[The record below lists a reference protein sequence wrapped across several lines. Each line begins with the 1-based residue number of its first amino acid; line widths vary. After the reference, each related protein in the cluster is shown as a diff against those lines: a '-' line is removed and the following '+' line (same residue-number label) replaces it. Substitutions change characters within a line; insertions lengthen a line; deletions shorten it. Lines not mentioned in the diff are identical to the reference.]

1 MNERQYSQRKACQLF
16 GVSRTL
22 RAHEKVGDEEEK
34 IMFEVLIRLSENH
47 KRWGFGLMFK
57 WLRKNGYRWNHKR
70 VYRAY
75 CELALNLRIKPKKR
89 LPGRSPVPLHQPQQP
104 NYFWSMDFMSD
115 SLTCGRRFRTL
126 NVLDDFNR
134 ESLSIEVDFSL
145 PTERVVRVL
154 ERIAQWRGYPRFIR
168 VDNGPEFISQKLMD
182 WGSAHGVII
191 NHIMPGIPAQNGY
204 IERFNRTYREDVL
217 DQYLFENLDEVR
229 DLTTQWQQMYN
240 GQRPHSS
247 LKDQTPW
254 EFINNHA

>member
-1 MNERQYSQRKACQLF
+1 MNIIIRR
-16 GVSRTL
+16 V
-22 RAHEKVGDEEEK
+22 EK
-34 IMFEVLIRLSENH
+34 IFSASRDNYTES
-47 KRWGFGLMFK
+47 
-57 WLRKNGYRWNHKR
+57 YR
-70 VYRAY
+70 
-75 CELALNLRIKPKKR
+75 
-89 LPGRSPVPLHQPQQP
+89 HQPKQP

-145 PTERVVRVL
+145 PTDRVVRVL
-154 ERIAQWRGYPRFIR
+154 ERIAQWRGYPKFIR

-182 WGSAHGVII
+182 WGAVHGVII
-191 NHIMPGIPAQNGY
+191 DHIMPGSPAQNGY
-204 IERFNRTYREDVL
+204 IERFNRTYREDIL

-247 LKDQTPW
+247 LNDQTPW